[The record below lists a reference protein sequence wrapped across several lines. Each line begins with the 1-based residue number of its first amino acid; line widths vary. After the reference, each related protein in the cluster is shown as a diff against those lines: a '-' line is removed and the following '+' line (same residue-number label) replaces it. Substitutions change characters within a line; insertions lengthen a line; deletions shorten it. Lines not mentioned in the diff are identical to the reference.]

1 MDLQPK
7 LLDWDSG
14 LHPQNY
20 RSRHTINVSF
30 LLLLQASI
38 FQLTA
43 HCCYKLN
50 CTLLLQETSSKYN
63 EVVPPWTPPI
73 KIGCKRPRCRSHP
86 QIVGKGK
93 LKNQNNLLM
102 KLAGSTWGASTNTL
116 RSSALALCYSAA
128 EYCAPVCSHKSG
140 LCAVELYHAPHLW
153 YPPFYISPMASSVLQ
168 HCSASPMKEG
178 CHWEAAG
185 ENRQT

>member
-1 MDLQPK
+1 MIWEFNPDFQITLDSDLDVCSGFTTLSASVTLPVALKPSASKTINNVFHLHNTSATRK
-7 LLDWDSG
+7 LLVYLDDQRLRHECHTTYLGVTLDRTLS
-14 LHPQNY
+14 Y
-20 RSRHTINVSF
+20 REH
-30 LLLLQASI
+30 
-38 FQLTA
+38 LTKTA
-43 HCCYKLN
+43 
-50 CTLLLQETSSKYN
+50 
-63 EVVPPWTPPI
+63 
-73 KIGCKRPRCRSHP
+73 
-86 QIVGKGK
+86 GK

-102 KLAGSTWGASTNTL
+102 KLASSTWGANANTL

-178 CHWEAAG
+178 CH
-185 ENRQT
+185 